1 MFTTKML
8 VIALAGSCIAAS
20 VASADVSM
28 QILRVTAR
36 DQTTGFTMSHAFV
49 REAGSLDPNAL
60 HTWTLPQ
67 VPELW
72 QFGSNNNSTDDDWG
86 WSGGVIQINQDPVV
100 SLTFNVA
107 AGASNTLFSFDSALV
122 SFSTIGNLQ
131 AVASA
136 AITVTESGLFRDGAA
151 TIQGG
156 FSNNAFQA
164 RIDNGAFTYA
174 SLINSGT
181 LPIAVNGSNVFSGE
195 TALTLQPVVGYTTA
209 SSISSHF
216 SFVLSAR
223 DRAAGTSTFEI
234 IPAPGAFSLIAA
246 GGLLAARR
254 RR

>member
-1 MFTTKML
+1 MFTTKNL
-8 VIALAGSCIAAS
+8 VIALAGTCVAAS

-36 DQTTGFTMSHAFV
+36 DQTTGFTMTHAFV
-49 REAGSLDPNAL
+49 REAGALDPNAL
-60 HTWTLPQ
+60 HEWTLPQ

-72 QFGSNNNSTDDDWG
+72 NTGNDGVVSEDDWG

-156 FSNNAFQA
+156 FSNKAFQA
-164 RIDNGAFTYA
+164 RIDNNTFTFA
-174 SLINSGT
+174 SLIDSGT
-181 LPIAVNGSNVFSGE
+181 LPIAVNGSNTFSDQSSFS
-195 TALTLQPVVGYTTA
+195 LQPVVGHTTA
-209 SSISSHF
+209 TSISSHF
-216 SFVLSAR
+216 SFILSAR